1 MFSIVRAGKSMT
13 EAQME
18 NLIRRV
24 LREELAATPGT
35 SGDLITVTQAAALVS
50 YGVTSIRRWLS
61 DGTLKRYGEG
71 RSVRISRRQLL
82 DVMARESSTT
92 PTDAEIE
99 RLAEKA
105 LGRAG

>member
-1 MFSIVRAGKSMT
+1 MT
-13 EAQME
+13 ETQME

-50 YGVTSIRRWLS
+50 YGVTSIRRWLR

-71 RSVRISRRQLL
+71 RNVRVSRRQLL
-82 DVMARESSTT
+82 EVMARETGEATS
-92 PTDAEIE
+92 DVEIE
-99 RLAEKA
+99 RLADKA
-105 LGRAG
+105 LGRAS

>member
-1 MFSIVRAGKSMT
+1 
-13 EAQME
+13 ME

-50 YGVTSIRRWLS
+50 YGVTSIRRWLR

-71 RSVRISRRQLL
+71 RNVRVSRRQLL
-82 DVMARESSTT
+82 EVMARETGEATS
-92 PTDAEIE
+92 DVEIE
-99 RLAEKA
+99 RLADKA
-105 LGRAG
+105 LGRAS